1 MEALCKSLVFALA
14 YLGTVARESDDD
26 EDNDV
31 AALERMAF
39 ELNSMTSAE
48 KKSLLATAKAAIAS
62 EQKAKK
68 PNHSLISGY
77 NSVLEQFAE

>member
-1 MEALCKSLVFALA
+1 MNALCKSLAFALA

-31 AALERMAF
+31 EALERMVF
-39 ELNSMTSAE
+39 ELNSMTPAE
-48 KKSLLATAKAAIAS
+48 KKALLATAKAAIAI

-68 PNHSLISGY
+68 PNHTLISGY
-77 NSVLEQFAE
+77 NSVLEQFAD